1 MENYNSLAHGFLLLN
16 QSSHVPKGRFFL
28 PAGEISFIF
37 RNAPLLAFAVGPDL
51 RGLVWVSHAFI
62 NSPSDFIRLYKLRL
76 RLCMRHGI
84 RKKHVLL
91 IGLRRRTLRS
101 PGSGRR

>member
-1 MENYNSLAHGFLLLN
+1 MGNYSILAHGFLVFN

-28 PAGEISFIF
+28 PAGKISFIF

-51 RGLVWVSHAFI
+51 RGLVLVSHAFI

-76 RLCMRHGI
+76 RLCMRPATRHGPMHSDSE
-84 RKKHVLL
+84 KDGAAKCFAA
-91 IGLRRRTLRS
+91 
-101 PGSGRR
+101 